1 MKIGYSQ
8 ISLLLFV
15 IAIVL
20 KAISVFAFE
29 SVFLT
34 VGFFAAVVIGIVL
47 IGAET
52 FRQKKFADAFVFEN
66 KFHISFF
73 SILASVGFFVDF
85 VSDSLELYSVAQDGG
100 YNVVAV
106 GASVVG
112 FECLLALVSAACMIM
127 VSLSFSKNTRYDFR
141 ELKILNIFPLLW
153 AILKG
158 IALLSDIGQSF
169 SQTEAVKYIAVISC
183 IAAFY
188 FFAKE
193 VDCKDGASA
202 CSVFFFRCFAYFA
215 VLYFICML
223 CDILTKQTE
232 AFDRSFVLSLSILLN
247 GVFSYFLE
255 KNILSHTKID

>member
-34 VGFFAAVVIGIVL
+34 VGFFAAAVIGIVL
-47 IGAET
+47 VGAET
-52 FRQKKFADAFVFEN
+52 FRQKKFADAFAFEN

-85 VSDSLELYSVAQDGG
+85 VSDSLELYSVVENGG
-100 YNVVAV
+100 YNVAV
-106 GASVVG
+106 GASVIG
-112 FECLLALVSAACMIM
+112 FEGLFAIVSAACMIM
-127 VSLSFSKNTRYDFR
+127 VSLSFNKNTRYDFR
-141 ELKILNIFPLLW
+141 ELKLLNAFPLLW
-153 AILKG
+153 AVSKG
-158 IALLSDIGQSF
+158 IALLSDIGQNF
-169 SQTEAVKYIAVISC
+169 SQTEVTEYIAVISC

-193 VDCKDGASA
+193 VDGKNGASA
-202 CSVFFFRCFAYFA
+202 FSVFSFRCFAYFA
-215 VLYFICML
+215 VLYFVCTF
-223 CDILTKQTE
+223 CDALGGQTALLE
-232 AFDRSFVLSLSILLN
+232 RDSALALSILLN
-247 GVFSYFLE
+247 GVFVYFFE

>member
-52 FRQKKFADAFVFEN
+52 FRQKRFADAFVFEN

-85 VSDSLELYSVAQDGG
+85 VSDSLELYSVVQDGG
-100 YNVVAV
+100 YNVAV
-106 GASVVG
+106 GASVIG
-112 FECLLALVSAACMIM
+112 FEGLLAIVSAACMIM
-127 VSLSFSKNTRYDFR
+127 VSLSFGKNTRYDFR

-193 VDCKDGASA
+193 VDGKDGASA
-202 CSVFFFRCFAYFA
+202 CSVFSFRCFAYFA
-215 VLYFICML
+215 VLYFICIL
-223 CDILTKQTE
+223 CDVLTKQTE

-247 GVFSYFLE
+247 GVFAYFLE

>member
-52 FRQKKFADAFVFEN
+52 FGQKKFADAFVFEN
-66 KFHISFF
+66 EFHISFF

-85 VSDSLELYSVAQDGG
+85 VSDSLTLYSVVQDGG
-100 YNVVAV
+100 YNVAV
-106 GASVVG
+106 GALVIG
-112 FECLLALVSAACMIM
+112 FEGLFALVSAACMIM
-127 VSLSFSKNTRYDFR
+127 VSLSFGKNTRYDFR
-141 ELKILNIFPLLW
+141 ELKLLNAFPLLW
-153 AILKG
+153 ALSNG

-193 VDCKDGASA
+193 VDGKNGASA
-202 CSVFFFRCFAYFA
+202 CSVFSFRCFAYFA
-215 VLYFICML
+215 VLYFICTL
-223 CDILTKQTE
+223 CDILGGQTALLE
-232 AFDRSFVLSLSILLN
+232 RSSVLSLSILLN
-247 GVFSYFLE
+247 GVFAYFLE

>member
-66 KFHISFF
+66 KFRISFF

-85 VSDSLELYSVAQDGG
+85 VSDSLELYSVVQDGG
-100 YNVVAV
+100 YNVAV
-106 GASVVG
+106 GASVIG
-112 FECLLALVSAACMIM
+112 FEGLLALVSAACMIM
-127 VSLSFSKNTRYDFR
+127 VSLSFDKNTRYDFR

-169 SQTEAVKYIAVISC
+169 SQTEAVKYITVISC

-193 VDCKDGASA
+193 VDGKDGASA
-202 CSVFFFRCFAYFA
+202 CSVFSFRCFAYFS
-215 VLYFICML
+215 VLYFICIL
-223 CDILTKQTE
+223 CDVLTKQTE

-247 GVFSYFLE
+247 GVFAYFLE

>member
-34 VGFFAAVVIGIVL
+34 VGFFAAVVIGIIL

-66 KFHISFF
+66 KFRISFF

-85 VSDSLELYSVAQDGG
+85 VSDSLELYSVVQDGG
-100 YNVVAV
+100 YNVAV
-106 GASVVG
+106 GASVIG
-112 FECLLALVSAACMIM
+112 FEGLLALVSAACMIM
-127 VSLSFSKNTRYDFR
+127 VSLSFGKNTRYDFR

-193 VDCKDGASA
+193 VDGKDGALA
-202 CSVFFFRCFAYFA
+202 CSVFSFRCFAYFS
-215 VLYFICML
+215 VLYFICIL
-223 CDILTKQTE
+223 CDVLTKQTE

-247 GVFSYFLE
+247 GVFAYFLE

>member
-8 ISLLLFV
+8 ISLLLFI

-52 FRQKKFADAFVFEN
+52 FKQKKFADAFVFEN
-66 KFHISFF
+66 KFRISFF

-85 VSDSLELYSVAQDGG
+85 VFDSLELYSVAQDGE
-100 YNVVAV
+100 YNVAV
-106 GASVVG
+106 GASVIG
-112 FECLLALVSAACMIM
+112 FEGLFALVSAACMIM

-183 IAAFY
+183 IVAFY

-193 VDCKDGASA
+193 VDGKDGASA
-202 CSVFFFRCFAYFA
+202 CSVFSFRCFAYFA

>member
-1 MKIGYSQ
+1 MKIGYSK

-15 IAIVL
+15 IAIVF

-34 VGFFAAVVIGIVL
+34 LGFFASAVIGIILV
-47 IGAET
+47 GAET
-52 FRQKKFADAFVFEN
+52 FGQKKFADTFAFEN

-85 VSDSLELYSVAQDGG
+85 VSDALELYSVVENSE
-100 YNVVAV
+100 YNVAAGAAV
-106 GASVVG
+106 IG
-112 FECLLALVSAACMIM
+112 FEGLFAIVSAACMIM
-127 VSLSFSKNTRYDFR
+127 VSLSFGKNTRYDFR

-153 AILKG
+153 AISKG

-193 VDCKDGASA
+193 VDGKDGASA
-202 CSVFFFRCFAYFA
+202 FSVFSFRCFAYFA
-215 VLYFICML
+215 VLYFICIL
-223 CDILTKQTE
+223 CDVLTKQTE
-232 AFDRSFVLSLSILLN
+232 LLDRSAVLSLSVLLN
-247 GVFSYFLE
+247 GIFVYFIE

>member
-52 FRQKKFADAFVFEN
+52 YGQKKFADAFVFEN
-66 KFHISFF
+66 KFRISFF

-85 VSDSLELYSVAQDGG
+85 VSDSLELYSVVQDGG
-100 YNVVAV
+100 YNVAV
-106 GASVVG
+106 GASVIG
-112 FECLLALVSAACMIM
+112 FEGLFALVSAACMIM
-127 VSLSFSKNTRYDFR
+127 VSLSFGKNTRYDFR

-183 IAAFY
+183 IVAFY

-193 VDCKDGASA
+193 VDGKDGASA
-202 CSVFFFRCFAYFA
+202 CSVFSFRCFAYFA
-215 VLYFICML
+215 VLYFICIL
-223 CDILTKQTE
+223 CDVLTKQTE

-247 GVFSYFLE
+247 GVFAYFLE